1 MNTQLNAI
9 RANLRLHHCIPFVAA
24 GFSLCLLLSL
34 LLHVDQG
41 YDFTDEGF
49 YLNWFAYTG
58 DYEATLT
65 FFGHLYQPLFKLF
78 QQQIFLV
85 RAFNLISI
93 FAAGFLAVRTC
104 ILVTYEQWLKKVFG
118 VLAPSLFA
126 FSGACMALLMTRLL
140 VTPSYNHLAFLGT
153 ELVAAGLLYSCLQP
167 ALCRHPVSNSFYCAI
182 FAIGFSLVCL
192 AKPSSAVS
200 LVCLVV
206 LLVLAGWNSSWS
218 RPLLTDLI
226 AGLIVTALVLLLL
239 VGSPGEIYSLVS
251 NGKGQA
257 LLLGA
262 DYSPLQVIKN
272 SLHAILFTP
281 PWPLAAWMVLLQLAL
296 SHHVWGLSNRGLRLC
311 LSLVSVLLA
320 LLACANIWG
329 LAAFAPYDSF
339 FHNNALL
346 WLPLLAVFS
355 LVASMLG
362 GIGLGQ
368 PVSSFGK
375 YQFVSLALILLPFC
389 FAFGTGNNF
398 FYHALN
404 ASLFF
409 AMSAVVSLYAPDS
422 AASHPRFPV
431 FLLICLAISLLP
443 VASVVATTVERP
455 YRQSVPLGQNLKSVC
470 IHSCATQLRLSD
482 QSADYVNQMRTAA
495 FHEGFRLDTPLLDFT
510 GRSPG
515 LVYAVGG
522 RAVGSSWILGGLTG
536 SDRFAASVLERIPKP
551 VLRRAWILVEPDNNS
566 QAISA
571 SVLSSAGIAIGD
583 PSRYRLVVTVAAPP
597 EAAGAAEPR
606 IQRLYRPLLPSG

>member
-1 MNTQLNAI
+1 MNNQLDAI
-9 RANLRLHHCIPFVAA
+9 PAHSRLRHCIPFVAA
-24 GFSLCLLLSL
+24 GFSLALLLSL
-34 LLHVDQG
+34 LFHVGQG

-65 FFGHLYQPLFKLF
+65 FFGHFYQPLFRLF

-85 RAFNLISI
+85 RAFNLISL
-93 FAAGFLAVRTC
+93 FTAGFLAVRTC
-104 ILVTYEQWLKKVFG
+104 ILVTYEQWLKKACG

-167 ALCRHPVSNSFYCAI
+167 VLCRRPILNRAYCAL
-182 FAIGFSLVCL
+182 FTLGFSLVCL
-192 AKPSSAVS
+192 AKPSSAVL

-206 LLVLAGWNSSWS
+206 LLVLAGWNSGWS

-226 AGLIVTALVLLLL
+226 AGLIVTAFALVLL
-239 VGSPGEIYSLVS
+239 VGSPGEIYLLVS
-251 NGKGQA
+251 NGKSQA
-257 LLLGA
+257 FLLGA
-262 DYSPLQVIKN
+262 GYAPLQLIKN
-272 SLHAILFTP
+272 SLEAILLTP
-281 PWPLAAWMVLLQLAL
+281 PWRLVAWMVVLQLAF
-296 SHHVWGLSNRGLRLC
+296 SQCVWRLSNRRLRLFVC
-311 LSLVSVLLA
+311 LFSFLLA
-320 LLACANIWG
+320 LLAAINVWR
-329 LAAFAPYDSF
+329 LSSFSLYDSSF
-339 FHNNALL
+339 NNNALL
-346 WLPLLAVFS
+346 WLPVLAVFS
-355 LVASMLG
+355 L
-362 GIGLGQ
+362 IGSLLFGVGSGSFV
-368 PVSSFGK
+368 PSFGR
-375 YQFVSLALILLPFC
+375 YRLVALFLILLPFC
-389 FAFGTGNNF
+389 FAFGTGNNIF
-398 FYHALN
+398 HHSLN

-422 AASHPRFPV
+422 TASSPRFPI
-431 FLLICLAISLLP
+431 FLLIGLAISLLP

-522 RAVGSSWILGGLTG
+522 QAVGSPWILGGYSG
-536 SDRFAASVLERIPKP
+536 SDRVAASVLNRIPER